1 MKGSKARKGRDQE
14 RRGEERRTRN
24 EVRREGKVQINGIK
38 GEQRRGDKDRRGE
51 ERGEEVKAGKEKD
64 KKNLAEKKRRVK

>member
-24 EVRREGKVQINGIK
+24 EVRREGKVQINGMK
-38 GEQRRGDKDRRGE
+38 GEQRRGDKIRRGE
-51 ERGEEVKAGKEKD
+51 KRGEEVKAGKEKD
-64 KKNLAEKKRRVK
+64 KKN